1 MRLRP
6 NSRRNL
12 LAAASFDYGAE
23 KHAPPLRM
31 LGASLSRKARAS
43 AQDAWRKPKPKSTRL
58 REVRDITHIAPAILR
73 ALGVAN
79 GE

>member
-23 KHAPPLRM
+23 KHAPL
-31 LGASLSRKARAS
+31 LSEAEGS
-43 AQDAWRKPKPKSTRL
+43 GCLAQAK
-58 REVRDITHIAPAILR
+58 IM
-73 ALGVAN
+73 
-79 GE
+79 